1 MEADLRLPVMGATMI
16 EQDEYAPQAMPC
28 PPPYYSSGDFEALS
42 VGARSVSSVSAS
54 AVYCTA
60 VARSLSAS
68 LRLLICCAI

>member
-1 MEADLRLPVMGATMI
+1 MI
-16 EQDEYAPQAMPC
+16 EQDEYTPQAMPC
-28 PPPYYSSGDFEALS
+28 PAYSLGDFEAVS

-68 LRLLICCAI
+68 LRLLISCAS